1 VAATVANLNRVVVM
15 IMENYEQE
23 LPPQNRFM
31 KPVPEY
37 HQITN
42 DLFIWHGYNP
52 ECKTECSSTAIRTP
66 DGFVLIDPV
75 RLEEQAI
82 ERMVGDDRVG
92 AVLLTNGNHLRG
104 SLYEKERLDIPIYAP
119 EDAHQDVPADYLVKD
134 GELLFRTL
142 KTIGL
147 PGGGSGETAY
157 LAPDVLVIGDAL
169 TNLDGLQILPD
180 RYCKNV
186 TLLLESLRVLRS
198 LNFDIVCFAH
208 GLPIVGKARE
218 KVAAIV

>member
-1 VAATVANLNRVVVM
+1 MAATAANLNRVVVM
-15 IMENYEQE
+15 TMEDYEQQ
-23 LPPQNRFM
+23 LPRQNRFM

-52 ECKTECSSTAIRTP
+52 ECKTDCSSTAIRTP

-92 AVLLTNGNHLRG
+92 AVLLTSGNHLRS
-104 SLYEKERLDIPIYAP
+104 SLYEKERLDIPIYSP

-147 PGGGSGETAY
+147 PGGGSGTAY

-169 TNLDGLQILPD
+169 TNLDGIQILPA
-180 RYCKNV
+180 RYCQNV
-186 TLLLESLRVLRS
+186 TLLVESLRVLRS
-198 LNFDIVCFAH
+198 LNFDIMCFAH

-218 KVAAIV
+218 KVAEIV

>member
-1 VAATVANLNRVVVM
+1 
-15 IMENYEQE
+15 
-23 LPPQNRFM
+23 M

-37 HQITN
+37 HQITH

-52 ECKTECSSTAIRTP
+52 ECKTDCSSTAIRTP

-82 ERMVGDDRVG
+82 ERMVGEDGVVS
-92 AVLLTNGNHLRG
+92 VLLTNGNHLRG

-119 EDAHQDVPADYLVKD
+119 EGAQQDVPADCLVKD
-134 GELLFRTL
+134 GELIFQTL
-142 KTIGL
+142 KAIGL

-157 LAPDVLVIGDAL
+157 LAADVLVIGDAL

-180 RYCKNV
+180 KYCTNL
-186 TLLLESLRVLRS
+186 TLLIESLRGLRS
-198 LNFDIVCFAH
+198 LDFDTVCFAH
-208 GLPIVGKARE
+208 GLPIIGKARE

>member
-1 VAATVANLNRVVVM
+1 
-15 IMENYEQE
+15 
-23 LPPQNRFM
+23 M

-37 HQITN
+37 HQITH

-52 ECKTECSSTAIRTP
+52 ECKTDCSSTAIRTP

-82 ERMVGDDRVG
+82 ERMVGEDGVVS
-92 AVLLTNGNHLRG
+92 VLLTNGNHLRG

-119 EDAHQDVPADYLVKD
+119 EGAQQDVPADYLVKD
-134 GELLFRTL
+134 GELIFQTL
-142 KTIGL
+142 KAIGL

-157 LAPDVLVIGDAL
+157 LAADVLVIGDAL

-180 RYCKNV
+180 KYCTNL
-186 TLLLESLRVLRS
+186 TLLIESLRGLRS
-198 LNFDIVCFAH
+198 LDFDIACFAH

>member
-1 VAATVANLNRVVVM
+1 
-15 IMENYEQE
+15 
-23 LPPQNRFM
+23 M

-37 HQITN
+37 HQVTS
-42 DLFIWHGYNP
+42 DLFVWHGYNP
-52 ECKTECSSTAIRTP
+52 ECKTDCSSAAIRTP

-82 ERMVGDDRVG
+82 ERMVGDDKVG

-104 SLYEKERLDIPIYAP
+104 SFYEKERLDIPIYAP
-119 EDAHQDVPADYLVKD
+119 EGARQDVPADYLVKD
-134 GELLFRTL
+134 GELLFQTL
-142 KTIGL
+142 KAIGL

-157 LAPDVLVIGDAL
+157 LASEVLVIGDAL

-180 RYCKNV
+180 RYCQDRR
-186 TLLLESLRVLRS
+186 LLLASLRVLRS

-208 GLPIVGKARE
+208 GLPIIGRASER
-218 KVAAIV
+218 VAEIV

>member
-1 VAATVANLNRVVVM
+1 
-15 IMENYEQE
+15 
-23 LPPQNRFM
+23 M

-52 ECKTECSSTAIRTP
+52 ECKTDCSSTAIRTP
-66 DGFVLIDPV
+66 GGFVLIDPV

-82 ERMVGDDRVG
+82 ERMVGEEGVVS
-92 AVLLTNGNHLRG
+92 VLLTNGNHLRG

-119 EDAHQDVPADYLVKD
+119 EGADQDVPADYLVKD
-134 GELLFRTL
+134 GELIFQTL
-142 KTIGL
+142 KAIGL

-157 LAPDVLVIGDAL
+157 LAADVLVIGDAL
-169 TNLDGLQILPD
+169 VNLDGLQILPD
-180 RYCKNV
+180 KYCTNFA
-186 TLLLESLRVLRS
+186 LLLESLRVLRS
-198 LNFDIVCFAH
+198 LSFDIVCFAH
-208 GLPIVGKARE
+208 GLPIVGKAGE

>member
-1 VAATVANLNRVVVM
+1 MAATAANLNRVVVM
-15 IMENYEQE
+15 IMEDYEQQ
-23 LPPQNRFM
+23 LPRQNRFM

-52 ECKTECSSTAIRTP
+52 ECKTDCSSTAIRTP

-92 AVLLTNGNHLRG
+92 AVLLTSGNHLRS

-142 KTIGL
+142 KDHRSARRRFRRDRL
-147 PGGGSGETAY
+147 PRTGRF
-157 LAPDVLVIGDAL
+157 GD
-169 TNLDGLQILPD
+169 
-180 RYCKNV
+180 R
-186 TLLLESLRVLRS
+186 
-198 LNFDIVCFAH
+198 
-208 GLPIVGKARE
+208 
-218 KVAAIV
+218 

>member
-1 VAATVANLNRVVVM
+1 
-15 IMENYEQE
+15 
-23 LPPQNRFM
+23 M

-52 ECKTECSSTAIRTP
+52 ECKTDCSSTAIRTP

-82 ERMVGDDRVG
+82 ERMAGEDGVLS
-92 AVLLTNGNHLRG
+92 VLLTNGNHLRG

-119 EDAHQDVPADYLVKD
+119 EGARHDIPADYLVKD
-134 GELLFRTL
+134 GELIFQTL
-142 KTIGL
+142 KAIGL

-157 LAPDVLVIGDAL
+157 LAADVLVIGDAL

-180 RYCKNV
+180 KYCTNL
-186 TLLLESLRVLRS
+186 TLLIESLRGLRS
-198 LNFDIVCFAH
+198 LDFDTVCFAH
-208 GLPIVGKARE
+208 GLPIIGKARE

>member
-1 VAATVANLNRVVVM
+1 
-15 IMENYEQE
+15 
-23 LPPQNRFM
+23 M

-52 ECKTECSSTAIRTP
+52 ECKTDCSSTAIRTP
-66 DGFVLIDPV
+66 GGFVLIDPV

-82 ERMVGDDRVG
+82 ERMVGEEGVVS
-92 AVLLTNGNHLRG
+92 VLLTNGNHLRG

-119 EDAHQDVPADYLVKD
+119 EGADQDVPADYLVKD
-134 GELLFRTL
+134 GELIFQTL
-142 KTIGL
+142 KAIGL

-157 LAPDVLVIGDAL
+157 LAADVLVIGDAL
-169 TNLDGLQILPD
+169 VNLDGLQILPD
-180 RYCKNV
+180 KYCTNFA
-186 TLLLESLRVLRS
+186 LLLESLRVLRS
-198 LNFDIVCFAH
+198 LSFDIVCFAH
-208 GLPIVGKARE
+208 GLPIVGRAGE

>member
-1 VAATVANLNRVVVM
+1 
-15 IMENYEQE
+15 
-23 LPPQNRFM
+23 
-31 KPVPEY
+31 
-37 HQITN
+37 
-42 DLFIWHGYNP
+42 
-52 ECKTECSSTAIRTP
+52 
-66 DGFVLIDPV
+66 
-75 RLEEQAI
+75 
-82 ERMVGDDRVG
+82 
-92 AVLLTNGNHLRG
+92 VLLTNGNHLRG

-134 GELLFRTL
+134 GELLFGML

-180 RYCKNV
+180 RYCKNFP
-186 TLLLESLRVLRS
+186 LLLESLRVLRS

-208 GLPIVGKARE
+208 GLPIVGKAKE
-218 KVAAIV
+218 KVTEIV

>member
-1 VAATVANLNRVVVM
+1 
-15 IMENYEQE
+15 
-23 LPPQNRFM
+23 M

-52 ECKTECSSTAIRTP
+52 ECKTDCSSTAIRTP

-82 ERMVGDDRVG
+82 ERMAGEDGVVS
-92 AVLLTNGNHLRG
+92 VLLTNGNHLRG

-119 EDAHQDVPADYLVKD
+119 EGAQQDVPADYLVKD
-134 GELLFRTL
+134 GELIFQTL
-142 KTIGL
+142 KAIGL

-157 LAPDVLVIGDAL
+157 LAADVLVIGDAL
-169 TNLDGLQILPD
+169 TNLDGLQMLPEK
-180 RYCKNV
+180 YCNNFA
-186 TLLLESLRVLRS
+186 LLLQSVKVLRS
-198 LNFDIVCFAH
+198 LDFDIVCFAH

-218 KVAAIV
+218 KVAETV

>member
-1 VAATVANLNRVVVM
+1 
-15 IMENYEQE
+15 
-23 LPPQNRFM
+23 M

-52 ECKTECSSTAIRTP
+52 ECKTDCSSTAIRTP

-82 ERMVGDDRVG
+82 ERMVGEDGVVS
-92 AVLLTNGNHLRG
+92 VLLTNGNHLRG

-119 EDAHQDVPADYLVKD
+119 EGAQQDAPADYLVKD
-134 GELLFRTL
+134 GELIFQTL
-142 KTIGL
+142 KAIGL
-147 PGGGSGETAY
+147 PGGASGETAY
-157 LAPDVLVIGDAL
+157 LAADVLVIGDAL
-169 TNLDGLQILPD
+169 INLDGLQILPD
-180 RYCKNV
+180 KYCNNFA
-186 TLLLESLRVLRS
+186 LLLESVKVLRS
-198 LNFDIVCFAH
+198 LDFDIVCFAH